1 MLAGQ
6 DKNKKLGGLEAR
18 RRRSLRILIG
28 IWGTGFL
35 ALVVGGTF
43 ALSEIVG
50 SDAEAAITPA
60 PGPVTATP
68 QVAPVP
74 ADAPAPVAAALGAI
88 LAPTVA
94 DPALGTLTGSVTDT
108 ATGTVLWAQDPDRPM
123 IPAST
128 TKVLTA
134 AAALLSLPPD
144 HRVSTRVVEGSRPGE
159 IVLVAGGD
167 PTLTALP
174 VGQDGF
180 YPGAPRVADLVQQ
193 IQRSG
198 AVVDTVLVDVGSYMG
213 DPMATG
219 WMPSDVGGG
228 YIAPIEPVML
238 DGGRSIPNADESPRS
253 PTPALDAGRALAAA
267 LGADP
272 ATVAVGT
279 ASPGAAPLA
288 SVQSAPLRDRLRQMM
303 DHSDNVLAETIG
315 REIAIAS
322 GSPASFSG
330 AVDSV
335 LRTLTAAGFDVGG
348 VTMHDVSGLS
358 VDNRIPTRLLDAVM
372 ASAAGTDQD
381 ALRPMLDYLPV
392 AGATG
397 TLSARYASANR
408 DGAGWV
414 RAKTGTLSEASGLVG
429 TVVDV
434 DGRVLSFALIANG
447 RPPGESRSALDAV
460 AATLRGCGC
469 R

>member
-1 MLAGQ
+1 MAGQ
-6 DKNKKLGGLEAR
+6 GKNKKLGGLEAR
-18 RRRSLRILIG
+18 RRRSLHILIG
-28 IWGTGFL
+28 IWSAGFL
-35 ALVVGGTF
+35 ALVLGGTF

-74 ADAPAPVAAALGAI
+74 ADAPAPVAAALGAV
-88 LAPTVA
+88 LAPAVTN
-94 DPALGTLTGSVTDT
+94 PALGTFTGSVTDT
-108 ATGTVLWAQDPDRPM
+108 ATGTVLWAQDADSPM

-144 HRVSTRVVEGSRPGE
+144 HRVTTRVVEGARPGE

-174 VGQDGF
+174 VGEDGF
-180 YPGAPRVADLVQQ
+180 YRGAPRIADLVQQ

-198 AVVDTVLVDVGSYMG
+198 TVVDTVLVDVGTYMG
-213 DPMATG
+213 DTMAAG
-219 WMPSDVGGG
+219 WIPSDVEGG
-228 YIAPIEPVML
+228 YIAPIEPLML
-238 DGGRSIPNADESPRS
+238 DGGRLNPHEDESPRS
-253 PTPALDAGRALAAA
+253 ATPALDAGRALAAG

-272 ATVAVGT
+272 ATVAFGA

-288 SVQSAPLRDRLRQMM
+288 SVQSALLRDRLRQMM

-315 REIAIAS
+315 REIAVAS
-322 GSPASFSG
+322 GSPASFAG

-335 LRTLTAAGFDVGG
+335 LRTLAGAGFDVGG
-348 VTMHDVSGLS
+348 VTMHDLSGLS
-358 VDNRIPTRLLDAVM
+358 ADNRIPARLLDAVM
-372 ASAAGTDQD
+372 SSAAGGDDD

-397 TLSARYASANR
+397 TLSARYASADR

-414 RAKTGTLSEASGLVG
+414 RAKTGTLSDASGLVG
-429 TVVDV
+429 TVVDL
-434 DGRVLSFALIANG
+434 DGRVLSFALMSNG
-447 RPPGESRSALDAV
+447 RLPGESRPALDAV

>member
-1 MLAGQ
+1 MPLF
-6 DKNKKLGGLEAR
+6 AR
-18 RRRSLRILIG
+18 AIYI
-28 IWGTGFL
+28 
-35 ALVVGGTF
+35 VVG
-43 ALSEIVG
+43 LSSVG
-50 SDAEAAITPA
+50 L
-60 PGPVTATP
+60 
-68 QVAPVP
+68 
-74 ADAPAPVAAALGAI
+74 AALGAI

-253 PTPALDAGRALAAA
+253 PTPARR
-267 LGADP
+267 
-272 ATVAVGT
+272 
-279 ASPGAAPLA
+279 S
-288 SVQSAPLRDRLRQMM
+288 
-303 DHSDNVLAETIG
+303 
-315 REIAIAS
+315 AS
-322 GSPASFSG
+322 GPAN
-330 AVDSV
+330 V
-335 LRTLTAAGFDVGG
+335 
-348 VTMHDVSGLS
+348 
-358 VDNRIPTRLLDAVM
+358 
-372 ASAAGTDQD
+372 
-381 ALRPMLDYLPV
+381 
-392 AGATG
+392 GATLYD
-397 TLSARYASANR
+397 TSCSNCAPSVTCRSANR
-408 DGAGWV
+408 IG
-414 RAKTGTLSEASGLVG
+414 SH
-429 TVVDV
+429 
-434 DGRVLSFALIANG
+434 SFI
-447 RPPGESRSALDAV
+447 SRSI
-460 AATLRGCGC
+460 ATVSGASAFT
-469 R
+469 

>member
-1 MLAGQ
+1 MAGQ
-6 DKNKKLGGLEAR
+6 GKYKKLGGLETR

-28 IWGTGFL
+28 IWSAGFL
-35 ALVVGGTF
+35 ALVVGGAF
-43 ALSEIVG
+43 ALAEVTG
-50 SDAEAAITPA
+50 NDAEAAVAPA
-60 PGPVTATP
+60 PAPVTAVP
-68 QVAPVP
+68 QVAPAP
-74 ADAPAPVAAALGAI
+74 ADAPTPSAAALGAV
-88 LAPTVA
+88 LTSAVA
-94 DPALGTLTGSVTDT
+94 NPALGTLTGSVTDT
-108 ATGTVLWAQDPDRPM
+108 ATGTVLWSQDPERPM

-134 AAALLSLPPD
+134 SAALLALPPD
-144 HRVSTRVVEGSRPGE
+144 HRVTTRVVEGSRPGE

-174 VGQDGF
+174 VGEDGF

-198 AVVDTVLVDVGSYMG
+198 ANVDSVLVDIGAFMG
-213 DPMATG
+213 DPMAAG
-219 WMPSDVGGG
+219 WIPSDIPGG

-238 DGGRSIPNADESPRS
+238 DGGRLNPHEDESPRS
-253 PTPALDAGRALAAA
+253 ATPALDAARALAEG

-272 ATVAVGT
+272 STVAIGT
-279 ASPGAAPLA
+279 ASPGATPLA
-288 SVQSAPLRDRLRQMM
+288 SVQSAMLRDRLRQMM

-322 GSPASFSG
+322 GSPASFTG
-330 AVDSV
+330 AVDTV
-335 LRTLTAAGFDVGG
+335 LVTLKSAGFAVGG
-348 VTMHDVSGLS
+348 VTMHDLSGLS
-358 VDNRIPTRLLDAVM
+358 VDNRIPAGLLDALM
-372 ASAAGTDQD
+372 AAAAGDDDT
-381 ALRPMLDYLPV
+381 LRPMLDYLPV

-397 TLSARYASANR
+397 TLSGRYASANR

-429 TVVDV
+429 TVVDI
-434 DGRVLSFALIANG
+434 DGRVLSFALMSNG
-447 RPPGESRSALDAV
+447 RSPGESRPALDAV